1 MSSEIHSCSE
11 RSQEGVKTQELS
23 AIRLYIS
30 GSRDVKAQ
38 GDFSH
43 QTSSQL
49 MLRRKDCVLI
59 TSMIYSELSSGPSGV
74 ITVVEKYKILH
85 AIMGYLI
92 KITFLMHGAG
102 AFTNKKQIQCDGHRR
117 TFTFGTFRE
126 L

>member
-11 RSQEGVKTQELS
+11 RLQEGVKTQKLP

-38 GDFSH
+38 DDFSC
-43 QTSSQL
+43 QTSSRL
-49 MLRRKDCVLI
+49 MLWRKDCVLI

-74 ITVVEKYKILH
+74 STMVEKNKILH

-92 KITFLMHGAG
+92 KITF
-102 AFTNKKQIQCDGHRR
+102 
-117 TFTFGTFRE
+117 
-126 L
+126 